1 MVKEFVEQYLREFVS
16 YKTNRWCYEDGILL
30 TACVALYESTNDKKY
45 KDFVIDYLNKFVRE
59 DGCPMGYNLL
69 DYNID
74 DVQAATVLP
83 WAYKETKEEK
93 FNKAIELFY
102 KQLLGHPRCKCGNFF
117 HKKRYPYQV
126 WMDGLYMG
134 QVFYCKYSV
143 DRKLDKNIDDIV
155 SQFKNVRK
163 YLFDEE
169 RKLYVHAYDENKV
182 MQWAD
187 KVTGKAPNVWSRA
200 CGWMMMAL
208 VNIYEIASPVYPD
221 KVSFIPSMFKEM
233 IDGLKPYV
241 DKEHFM
247 IHQVVDH
254 IGEKGNYL
262 ETSGSSMM
270 AFSLLKAYRLG
281 MVDKSYQELGLKMY
295 EGITKTYLK
304 ETDGHYALGG
314 ICQVAGLDNERR
326 NGSAEY
332 YYSEKICEN
341 EVKGVAPYMM
351 LVSEVLRKDN

>member
-1 MVKEFVEQYLREFVS
+1 M
-16 YKTNRWCYEDGILL
+16 
-30 TACVALYESTNDKKY
+30 
-45 KDFVIDYLNKFVRE
+45 
-59 DGCPMGYNLL
+59 
-69 DYNID
+69 
-74 DVQAATVLP
+74 
-83 WAYKETKEEK
+83 
-93 FNKAIELFY
+93 
-102 KQLLGHPRCKCGNFF
+102 
-117 HKKRYPYQV
+117 
-126 WMDGLYMG
+126 
-134 QVFYCKYSV
+134 
-143 DRKLDKNIDDIV
+143 
-155 SQFKNVRK
+155 
-163 YLFDEE
+163 
-169 RKLYVHAYDENKV
+169 
-182 MQWAD
+182 
-187 KVTGKAPNVWSRA
+187 
-200 CGWMMMAL
+200 
-208 VNIYEIASPVYPD
+208 IYW
-221 KVSFIPSMFKEM
+221 
-233 IDGLKPYV
+233 LKPYV